1 MARLTGL
8 PSELIEMICDYIRP
22 MHPMR
27 DRFAKA
33 SHENNPIDRVLL
45 LEWRSLRNLSV
56 TSRYFRNVIMHRGL
70 LYRTLIIRDS
80 FHEVFN
86 LLKLFKS
93 APELALAVKQLYI
106 RISRRDPGPQ
116 DFGPHHT
123 LPILTAVEDLGMDS
137 EAARRE
143 ILPSS
148 REAPI
153 SPLRLLAIMP
163 FSLPAT
169 LEKEPDWQV
178 SVRRYGVLV
187 KLVLAQMTNLEDL
200 GADIMSADV
209 LKPQNKEYGRAH
221 REFINIR
228 NLSQLRSVSLRGS
241 KDSGLVGSDLD
252 FLLKL
257 GPVKH
262 LYIDTMNAGSRAAE
276 WVYNPFFTLVGVLDK
291 VTTLILSNSTFL
303 PLGLK
308 FVLRHCAPL
317 STFKYSVTN
326 GQISSLSLPS
336 EVVAV
341 LGAWHGKTLRTLC
354 LRFLPVGGNN
364 YVGRFSTSNSLIK
377 SLRGFDVLESLW
389 VDLDAVAG
397 GSERRPAAS
406 QPANLHTLPWIIGPP
421 EHFVSSLPRT
431 LKRVFLCVPDRTN
444 GWDDSVVWLA
454 RAADEFPGLTDILYY
469 TAFRGYTFRMIS
481 RRPVRCPY
489 VQVLQWD

>member
-1 MARLTGL
+1 MTRLTSL

-22 MHPMR
+22 MQPMR

-33 SHENNPIDRVLL
+33 SHENDPIDRVLL
-45 LEWRSLRNLSV
+45 LETRSLRDLSV

-70 LYRTLIIRDS
+70 LHRTLIIRDS
-80 FHEVFN
+80 FHELFN

-106 RISRRDPGPQ
+106 CISRRDPGPL
-116 DFGPHHT
+116 DLGPDNT
-123 LPILTAVEDLGMDS
+123 LPILMAIND
-137 EAARRE
+137 
-143 ILPSS
+143 
-148 REAPI
+148 
-153 SPLRLLAIMP
+153 LRLDYEDARLKMLCNYGKTP
-163 FSLPAT
+163 
-169 LEKEPDWQV
+169 KPDWL
-178 SVRRYGVLV
+178 SGLLSTHEETSNRNASIRRYGILV
-187 KLVLAQMTNLEDL
+187 KIVLAQMTNLEDI
-200 GADIMSADV
+200 GVDV
-209 LKPQNKEYGRAH
+209 RDSDLLRPRINGYGWSP
-221 REFINIR
+221 REFIP
-228 NLSQLRSVSLRGS
+228 NLSQLRAISLRGS
-241 KDSGLVGSDLD
+241 KTSGLVSDDLD
-252 FLLKL
+252 FLMRL
-257 GPVKH
+257 GPFRH
-262 LYIDTMNAGSRAAE
+262 LYIDTMSSKTSTLE
-276 WVYNPFFTLVGVLDK
+276 WRYNPLSFLLGVLDN
-291 VTTLILSNSTFL
+291 VTALILSDSTFA
-303 PLGLK
+303 PKGLEII
-308 FVLRHCAPL
+308 LRRCAPL

-364 YVGRFSTSNSLIK
+364 YVARSSTSNSLVK

-397 GSERRPAAS
+397 GSEKRPAAS
-406 QPANLHTLPWIIGPP
+406 HPANSHTLPWIIGPP
-421 EHFVSSLPRT
+421 EHFVASLPRT
-431 LKRVFLCVPDRTN
+431 LERVFLCVPDRTN

-489 VQVLQWD
+489 VPVLQWD

>member
-1 MARLTGL
+1 
-8 PSELIEMICDYIRP
+8 
-22 MHPMR
+22 MR
-27 DRFAKA
+27 DRLAKA

-106 RISRRDPGPQ
+106 RISRYDPGPQ
-116 DFGPHHT
+116 DFGPHYT
-123 LPILTAVEDLGMDS
+123 LPILTAIKDLGMDS

-143 ILPSS
+143 VLPRS

-153 SPLRLLAIMP
+153 SPFRLLAIMP
-163 FSLPAT
+163 FGLPAT
-169 LEKEPDWQV
+169 LEKEPDWQA
-178 SVRRYGVLV
+178 SARRYGVLV

-200 GADIMSADV
+200 GADIMSADA
-209 LKPQNKEYGRAH
+209 LKPQNKE
-221 REFINIR
+221 
-228 NLSQLRSVSLRGS
+228 GS
-241 KDSGLVGSDLD
+241 KENGLVSSDLE

-262 LYIDTMNAGSRAAE
+262 LYIDTMNAGSRTAE
-276 WVYNPFFTLVGVLDK
+276 WVYNPFFTLVGVLDN

-308 FVLRHCAPL
+308 FVLRHCPPL

-364 YVGRFSTSNSLIK
+364 YVARSPTSNSLVK

-397 GSERRPAAS
+397 GMLFGWRA
-406 QPANLHTLPWIIGPP
+406 QQT
-421 EHFVSSLPRT
+421 SSL
-431 LKRVFLCVPDRTN
+431 V
-444 GWDDSVVWLA
+444 
-454 RAADEFPGLTDILYY
+454 
-469 TAFRGYTFRMIS
+469 
-481 RRPVRCPY
+481 
-489 VQVLQWD
+489 

>member
-22 MHPMR
+22 MQPMR
-27 DRFAKA
+27 DRFAKTT
-33 SHENNPIDRVLL
+33 HENNPIDRVLL
-45 LEWRSLRNLSV
+45 LEWRSLRDLSV
-56 TSRYFRNVIMHRGL
+56 TSRYFRNVIMHGGL
-70 LYRTLIIRDS
+70 LHRTLIIRDS
-80 FHEVFN
+80 FHELFN

-93 APELALAVKQLYI
+93 DPELALAVKQLYI
-106 RISRRDPGPQ
+106 RISRYDPGPQ
-116 DFGPHHT
+116 DFGPHYT
-123 LPILTAVEDLGMDS
+123 LPILTAIKDLGMDS

-143 ILPSS
+143 VLPRS
-148 REAPI
+148 REASPVGLRAI
-153 SPLRLLAIMP
+153 SP

-169 LEKEPDWQV
+169 LENEPDWQV

-221 REFINIR
+221 REFINVR

-241 KDSGLVGSDLD
+241 KESGLVSSDLD
-252 FLLKL
+252 FLLRL

-262 LYIDTMNAGSRAAE
+262 LYIDTMNAGSRTAE
-276 WVYNPFFTLVGVLDK
+276 WVYNLFFTLVGVLDN

-317 STFKYSVTN
+317 STFKYSFTN

-364 YVGRFSTSNSLIK
+364 YVARSSTSNSLIK
-377 SLRGFDVLESLW
+377 SLQGFDVLESLW

-397 GSERRPAAS
+397 GTERRPAAS
-406 QPANLHTLPWIIGPP
+406 QPANSHTLPWIIGTP
-421 EHFVSSLPRT
+421 ERFVASLPRT
-431 LKRVFLCVPDRTN
+431 LKRVFLCVPYRTN

-454 RAADEFPGLTDILYY
+454 RAADEFPGLNDILYY
-469 TAFRGYTFRMIS
+469 TALRGYTFRMIS

-489 VQVLQWD
+489 VPVLQWD